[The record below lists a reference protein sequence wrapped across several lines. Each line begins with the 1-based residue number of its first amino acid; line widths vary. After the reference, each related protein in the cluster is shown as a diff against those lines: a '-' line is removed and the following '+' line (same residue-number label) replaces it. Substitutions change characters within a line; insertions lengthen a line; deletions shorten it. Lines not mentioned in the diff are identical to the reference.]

1 MRKLLIFLEIQ
12 DGGRR
17 HLGFSKVSIFLNFCL
32 CIVFLGIVVKFGED
46 QNTQSKVAWIIRNFN
61 FGLNFPFEGL
71 FGEVFGGKRPPNGV
85 KYNSNPQ
92 KALPSAE

>member
-1 MRKLLIFLEIQ
+1 MRKLLTFFEIQ

-17 HLGFSKVSIFLNFCL
+17 HLGFSKFSFFLNLCI
-32 CIVFLGIVVKFGED
+32 CIVFIRIVVKFGED

-61 FGLNFPFEGL
+61 FGLNFPFKGL
-71 FGEVFGGKRPPNGV
+71 FGEVFGGKRPPNVV